1 MSTISVKE
9 FELNRSRTAGP
20 DRVCASSAND
30 VCGGEEEVCCF
41 ALGDGT

>member
-9 FELNRSRTAGP
+9 FERNRSKTAGP
-20 DRVCASSAND
+20 DRACASSAND
-30 VCGGEEEVCCF
+30 VRGGEEVCCF